1 MPSMQQSHSS
11 YASLESAAV
20 VNAMN
25 YESII
30 PFLYTIIVFF
40 QIDLLLNI
48 SKKYYNSFTLHL

>member
-1 MPSMQQSHSS
+1 MQQSHSR

-20 VNAMN
+20 VIAMN

-30 PFLYTIIVFF
+30 PFLYTIIVFS

-48 SKKYYNSFTLHL
+48 EVDFMIKYLKYLSI